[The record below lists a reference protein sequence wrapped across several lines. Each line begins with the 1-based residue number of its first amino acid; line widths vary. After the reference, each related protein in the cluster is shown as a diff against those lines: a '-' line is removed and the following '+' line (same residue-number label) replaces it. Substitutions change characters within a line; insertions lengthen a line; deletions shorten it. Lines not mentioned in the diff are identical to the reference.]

1 MKFLLLFFIVLYL
14 NPLINGTILNKTATV
29 LSNHHTNQ
37 ELYAVID
44 QVSKKCP
51 DITYVYDLPL
61 KSTKGLPLRVIA
73 FSDNPHK
80 HEFGEPEFKYVGNM
94 HGNEV
99 VGREMM
105 IELMVQLCD
114 AYLASN
120 QNVMNLIQSTR
131 IHLLPT
137 MNPDGWD
144 IAVNT
149 EFEQFKGVFSSISE
163 MLEKQGVTNWMAG
176 RANGNNID
184 LNRNFPDLDVWEYKY
199 KNEGKEKFDHLV
211 MESNTEVNTK
221 HLDCQNKTFQPET
234 LTVSQW
240 ILQNPFVLSANFHGG
255 DLVVNYPYDDSK
267 THQTAYSGTPDDDLF
282 RDIAYTFAYYH
293 ANMTDPERKKCDM
306 IGDKFQDGIT
316 NGAQWYP
323 VCGGMQDYNYLSS
336 NCFEITVE
344 LGCKK
349 FPAGN
354 TLAQYWKDNVD
365 SFYEFI
371 WLSHIGIKGVVTM
384 NGHPVANAKI
394 MVVRLHVDEPELI
407 EHFIQTTATGEY
419 WRLLSDGHY
428 MVFAETVEGYT
439 SEPVEIEIKNVAYN
453 EAHVLNFDID
463 MEKQNVEND
472 SYVDDSKDLKENSN
486 EVNEADLEKLLSLLE
501 GY

>member
-1 MKFLLLFFIVLYL
+1 MKFLLIFLIVLYFH
-14 NPLINGTILNKTATV
+14 PFINGTVLNKTAGV

-37 ELYAVID
+37 EIYAIID

-120 QNVMNLIQSTR
+120 QNVMDLIQSTR
-131 IHLLPT
+131 IHLLTT

-149 EFEQFKGVFSSISE
+149 EFEQFKSKFSSISE

-176 RANGNNID
+176 RANGNDID

-221 HLDCQNKTFQPET
+221 HVDCQNKT
-234 LTVSQW
+234 
-240 ILQNPFVLSANFHGG
+240 
-255 DLVVNYPYDDSK
+255 
-267 THQTAYSGTPDDDLF
+267 
-282 RDIAYTFAYYH
+282 
-293 ANMTDPERKKCDM
+293 
-306 IGDKFQDGIT
+306 
-316 NGAQWYP
+316 
-323 VCGGMQDYNYLSS
+323 
-336 NCFEITVE
+336 
-344 LGCKK
+344 
-349 FPAGN
+349 
-354 TLAQYWKDNVD
+354 
-365 SFYEFI
+365 
-371 WLSHIGIKGVVTM
+371 
-384 NGHPVANAKI
+384 
-394 MVVRLHVDEPELI
+394 
-407 EHFIQTTATGEY
+407 
-419 WRLLSDGHY
+419 
-428 MVFAETVEGYT
+428 VFLYI
-439 SEPVEIEIKNVAYN
+439 S
-453 EAHVLNFDID
+453 
-463 MEKQNVEND
+463 
-472 SYVDDSKDLKENSN
+472 
-486 EVNEADLEKLLSLLE
+486 
-501 GY
+501 